1 MNGWA
6 VQGSILMRRRMGTRI
21 RAILSGSSWRRQAV
35 EPAAR
40 VQDGPPHGRVMHEDA
55 PNCNAARSQGRAP
68 AGAPP
73 VRAPR
78 KPLFLRQGTAGGAHR
93 DSISRSSSR
102 TSSALQWPSTT
113 ASSSDSSFDSGS
125 STAALTLRS
134 PTFRHESGS
143 PRWREHDLMVDSGG
157 TSAENSP
164 TCME

>member
-78 KPLFLRQGTAGGAHR
+78 KPLFLG
-93 DSISRSSSR
+93 
-102 TSSALQWPSTT
+102 P
-113 ASSSDSSFDSGS
+113 
-125 STAALTLRS
+125 LRS